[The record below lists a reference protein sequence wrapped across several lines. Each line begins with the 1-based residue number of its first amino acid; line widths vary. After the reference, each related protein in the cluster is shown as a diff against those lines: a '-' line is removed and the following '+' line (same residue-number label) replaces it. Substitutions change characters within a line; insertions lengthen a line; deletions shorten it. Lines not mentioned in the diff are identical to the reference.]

1 MKKHLKS
8 LVGFIGA
15 LSWSLSALLLASPA
29 LATDD
34 HAVVLLYHHVSN
46 DTPASTSVSPAILEK
61 HLSYLEQ
68 HGFSVWALGRILKAI
83 AEAQPLPKNTIAISF
98 DDANLSV
105 YTEAFPRF
113 QQRGWPFTLFVSTEA
128 IDKGYKNYLN
138 WDQIRELAEAGIE
151 IGNHSHS
158 HAHLIRKLENESES
172 AWRQRI
178 STDIRQA
185 SARLTTETGI
195 TTELFAY
202 PYGEYSEALKK
213 MVGAMG
219 YLGVAQ
225 QSGAVGV
232 DSDLLA
238 VPRFPMA
245 TGYAD
250 MQRFIISINSRP
262 LPVNSVVVE
271 KGETKDER
279 INKLWLVLAK
289 GGYNIKQLACY
300 GASGKPIPLTP
311 GDELPRQFVLDL
323 SGLGSVGR
331 NKINCTAPAS
341 DEAGVYYWYSY
352 QWLMRRADGSWYE
365 E

>member
-1 MKKHLKS
+1 
-8 LVGFIGA
+8 
-15 LSWSLSALLLASPA
+15 
-29 LATDD
+29 
-34 HAVVLLYHHVSN
+34 
-46 DTPASTSVSPAILEK
+46 
-61 HLSYLEQ
+61 
-68 HGFSVWALGRILKAI
+68 
-83 AEAQPLPKNTIAISF
+83 
-98 DDANLSV
+98 
-105 YTEAFPRF
+105 
-113 QQRGWPFTLFVSTEA
+113 
-128 IDKGYKNYLN
+128 
-138 WDQIRELAEAGIE
+138 
-151 IGNHSHS
+151 
-158 HAHLIRKLENESES
+158 
-172 AWRQRI
+172 
-178 STDIRQA
+178 
-185 SARLTTETGI
+185 
-195 TTELFAY
+195 
-202 PYGEYSEALKK
+202 
-213 MVGAMG
+213 MG